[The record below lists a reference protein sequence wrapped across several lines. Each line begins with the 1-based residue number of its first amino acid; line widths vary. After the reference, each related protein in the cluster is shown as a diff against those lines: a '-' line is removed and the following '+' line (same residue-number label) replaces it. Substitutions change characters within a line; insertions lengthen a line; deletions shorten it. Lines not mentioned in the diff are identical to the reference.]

1 ALQEQVDRRRKMPR
15 SQPSPGGA
23 FPPEPPL
30 SPSVSPASADRG
42 RKKSGSGHRRRGS
55 WSLERPRAHSF
66 DEAEGRALGEDSDS
80 DLNTLPTPA
89 RKQRRSTGRV
99 RRFLRHE
106 ANVVKGGYKATK
118 RNVGRFGRF
127 LTKPMRPGRGRDEGD
142 KAAREIPA
150 TPRAPC
156 PADLAGPA
164 LRAAMRAVCAAAL
177 VVAAAAAAVAT
188 APAPRAADAIIMLAA
203 LVSLFAACDASMKA
217 ADRLETTYKAH
228 QEEDDEDDVIKEA
241 PLTLVK
247 EGTSDESGTWAPG
260 RGADFAVRSST
271 YLENGVKKPSCEPL
285 YTVGVAGFAMSAGAV
300 NDGSRAYPEVLEK
313 LRGEDADRDVFTDA
327 SSPLP
332 KYVMITMNSPLE
344 APSLR
349 KKAKGEK
356 TAVFVFALRR
366 NDAAIAKAPK
376 AAVALATK
384 WLSDAPNDPG
394 LSGRLKGIFHAS
406 GDGVPNLAKKWN
418 GKPVLLAASAGFGGR
433 ERPGISR
440 FIRGA
445 DCLEVNV
452 DVSESFTYI
461 ARGAIYLVTDKLRDI
476 RIKFGFVV
484 EGRERDELCRNQ
496 NLRRLLDGLPEALI
510 TAVDVH
516 QFDWRA
522 CVDGLVQADT
532 PSDDDEA

>member
-1 ALQEQVDRRRKMPR
+1 MPR

-66 DEAEGRALGEDSDS
+66 DEAEGRALDDSDS

-150 TPRAPC
+150 TPRRPARRTSPGRRCGRRCAPSARRRWWWPRRRRPSRIKAAFC
-156 PADLAGPA
+156 GCHHHAGRARIA
-164 LRAAMRAVCAAAL
+164 LRGLRRVDESGGPPRDH
-177 VVAAAAAAVAT
+177 VQST
-188 APAPRAADAIIMLAA
+188 RGGRRGRRRDQGGAPDAGE
-203 LVSLFAACDASMKA
+203 
-217 ADRLETTYKAH
+217 RR
-228 QEEDDEDDVIKEA
+228 
-241 PLTLVK
+241 
-247 EGTSDESGTWAPG
+247 TSDEQGTWAPG
-260 RGADFAVRSST
+260 KGADFAVRSST
-271 YLENGVKKPSCEPL
+271 YLDNGVKKPSAEPL

-300 NDGSRAYPEVLEK
+300 ANGTQAYPEVLEK

-327 SSPLP
+327 SSPPP

-394 LSGRLKGIFHAS
+394 LSGRLKGIFHGRRAT
-406 GDGVPNLAKKWN
+406 ACRTATREEWN
-418 GKPVLLAASAGFGGR
+418 GSARSSSRRRQGLRRRRRGGSGPASAASSA
-433 ERPGISR
+433 
-440 FIRGA
+440 
-445 DCLEVNV
+445 
-452 DVSESFTYI
+452 
-461 ARGAIYLVTDKLRDI
+461 
-476 RIKFGFVV
+476 
-484 EGRERDELCRNQ
+484 
-496 NLRRLLDGLPEALI
+496 ALI
-510 TAVDVH
+510 V
-516 QFDWRA
+516 
-522 CVDGLVQADT
+522 
-532 PSDDDEA
+532 

>member
-1 ALQEQVDRRRKMPR
+1 MPAEHAARIQKAPTWEIAPALQEKVDRRKMPR
-15 SQPSPGGA
+15 SQASPGGA

-66 DEAEGRALGEDSDS
+66 DAAEGNLDDSDS

-127 LTKPMRPGRGRDEGD
+127 LTKPMRPGRGRDGGD

-188 APAPRAADAIIMLAA
+188 APAPRAADALLMVAA
-203 LVSLFAACDASMKA
+203 LLSLFAACDASMKA
-217 ADRLETTYKAH
+217 ADRLETTYKV
-228 QEEDDEDDVIKEA
+228 QEEDDEEDVIKEA

-260 RGADFAVRSST
+260 RGADFAVRSAT
-271 YLENGVKKPSCEPL
+271 YLDNG
-285 YTVGVAGFAMSAGAV
+285 
-300 NDGSRAYPEVLEK
+300 
-313 LRGEDADRDVFTDA
+313 
-327 SSPLP
+327 
-332 KYVMITMNSPLE
+332 IT
-344 APSLR
+344 
-349 KKAKGEK
+349 
-356 TAVFVFALRR
+356 
-366 NDAAIAKAPK
+366 
-376 AAVALATK
+376 
-384 WLSDAPNDPG
+384 
-394 LSGRLKGIFHAS
+394 
-406 GDGVPNLAKKWN
+406 
-418 GKPVLLAASAGFGGR
+418 
-433 ERPGISR
+433 
-440 FIRGA
+440 
-445 DCLEVNV
+445 
-452 DVSESFTYI
+452 
-461 ARGAIYLVTDKLRDI
+461 
-476 RIKFGFVV
+476 
-484 EGRERDELCRNQ
+484 
-496 NLRRLLDGLPEALI
+496 
-510 TAVDVH
+510 
-516 QFDWRA
+516 
-522 CVDGLVQADT
+522 
-532 PSDDDEA
+532 

>member
-1 ALQEQVDRRRKMPR
+1 MPAEPAARIQKSPTWEIAPALQEQVDRRKMPR
-15 SQPSPGGA
+15 TQPSPGGA

-188 APAPRAADAIIMLAA
+188 APAPRFVDAIIMLAA
-203 LVSLFAACDASMKA
+203 LLSLFAACDASMKA
-217 ADRLETTYKAH
+217 ADRLETTYKV
-228 QEEDDEDDVIKEA
+228 QEEDDEEDVIKEA

-271 YLENGVKKPSCEPL
+271 YLDNGVKKPSCEPL

-313 LRGEDADRDVFTDA
+313 LRGEDNDRDVFTDA

-452 DVSESFTYI
+452 ERLCGNEIV
-461 ARGAIYLVTDKLRDI
+461 AVRLRH
-476 RIKFGFVV
+476 
-484 EGRERDELCRNQ
+484 C
-496 NLRRLLDGLPEALI
+496 
-510 TAVDVH
+510 
-516 QFDWRA
+516 
-522 CVDGLVQADT
+522 
-532 PSDDDEA
+532 

>member
-1 ALQEQVDRRRKMPR
+1 MPR
-15 SQPSPGGA
+15 SQASPGGA

-66 DEAEGRALGEDSDS
+66 DEAEANLDDSDS
-80 DLNTLPTPA
+80 DLTTPA
-89 RKQRRSTGRV
+89 RKQRRPTGRV

-127 LTKPMRPGRGRDEGD
+127 LTKPYKPKRNKEDE
-142 KAAREIPA
+142 AEREIARAPSQ
-150 TPRAPC
+150 APC

-164 LRAAMRAVCAAAL
+164 LRAATRAVCAAAL

-188 APAPRAADAIIMLAA
+188 APSMRAADAILMLAA
-203 LVSLFAACDASMKA
+203 LVSLFAACDASMRA
-217 ADRLETTYKAH
+217 ADRLENAYKT
-228 QEEDDEDDVIKEA
+228 EEEEEEDDVIKEA

-247 EGTSDESGTWAPG
+247 EGAVDEQGTWAPG
-260 RGADFAVRSST
+260 KGADFAVRSST
-271 YLENGVKKPSCEPL
+271 YLDNGVKKPSAEPL

-300 NDGSRAYPEVLEK
+300 ANGTQAYPEVLER
-313 LRGEDADRDVFTDA
+313 LRGEDNDRDVFTDA

-349 KKAKGEK
+349 KKARGEK

-366 NDAAIAKAPK
+366 DDAAIAKAPK
-376 AAVALATK
+376 QAVALATK

-484 EGRERDELCRNQ
+484 EGRERDERCRNQ
-496 NLRRLLDGLPEALI
+496 NSRCFCSMA
-510 TAVDVH
+510 
-516 QFDWRA
+516 
-522 CVDGLVQADT
+522 
-532 PSDDDEA
+532 

>member
-1 ALQEQVDRRRKMPR
+1 MPAEHAARIQKAPTWEIAPALQEKVDRRKMPR
-15 SQPSPGGA
+15 SQASPGGA

-66 DEAEGRALGEDSDS
+66 DAAEGNLDDSDS

-127 LTKPMRPGRGRDEGD
+127 LTKPMRPGRGRDGGD

-188 APAPRAADAIIMLAA
+188 SSKPRFVDAIIMLAA

-217 ADRLETTYKAH
+217 ADRLETTYKV
-228 QEEDDEDDVIKEA
+228 QEEDEDEDVIKEA

-247 EGTSDESGTWAPG
+247 EGTSDEQGTWAPG
-260 RGADFAVRSST
+260 KGADFAVRSST
-271 YLENGVKKPSCEPL
+271 YLENGVKKPSAEPL

-300 NDGSRAYPEVLEK
+300 ANGTQAYPEVLEK

-344 APSLR
+344 GPSLR

-452 DVSESFTYI
+452 ERLCGNQIV
-461 ARGAIYLVTDKLRDI
+461 AVRLRH
-476 RIKFGFVV
+476 
-484 EGRERDELCRNQ
+484 C
-496 NLRRLLDGLPEALI
+496 
-510 TAVDVH
+510 
-516 QFDWRA
+516 
-522 CVDGLVQADT
+522 
-532 PSDDDEA
+532 

>member
-1 ALQEQVDRRRKMPR
+1 MPVEGHLCSLTGSPKAQQDAATENPARIQKSPTWEIAPALQERVDQKKRRMPR
-15 SQPSPGGA
+15 SQPSPVA
-23 FPPEPPL
+23 SPPL

-66 DEAEGRALGEDSDS
+66 DAAEGNLDDSDS

-127 LTKPMRPGRGRDEGD
+127 LTKPYKPKRNKEDE
-142 KAAREIPA
+142 AEREIPA

-188 APAPRAADAIIMLAA
+188 SSQPRAADAILMLVA

-217 ADRLETTYKAH
+217 ADRLENAYKTE
-228 QEEDDEDDVIKEA
+228 EEDDEEDVIKEA
-241 PLTLVK
+241 PLTMVK
-247 EGTSDESGTWAPG
+247 EGAVDEQGTRAPG
-260 RGADFAVRSST
+260 KGADFAVRSAT
-271 YLENGVKKPSCEPL
+271 YLENGVKKPSAEPL

-300 NDGSRAYPEVLEK
+300 ANGTQAYPEVLER

-376 AAVALATK
+376 QAVALATK

-452 DVSESFTYI
+452 DVCVEIKLSRYVSVIAES
-461 ARGAIYLVTDKLRDI
+461 
-476 RIKFGFVV
+476 
-484 EGRERDELCRNQ
+484 
-496 NLRRLLDGLPEALI
+496 
-510 TAVDVH
+510 
-516 QFDWRA
+516 
-522 CVDGLVQADT
+522 
-532 PSDDDEA
+532 